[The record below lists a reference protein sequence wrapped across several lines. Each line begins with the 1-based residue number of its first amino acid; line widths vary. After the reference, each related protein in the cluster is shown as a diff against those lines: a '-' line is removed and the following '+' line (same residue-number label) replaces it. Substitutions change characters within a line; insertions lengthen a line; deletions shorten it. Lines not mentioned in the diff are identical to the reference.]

1 MKSSILRMFVTLGLG
16 ATLGSVALR
25 AQELRAN
32 IPFDFTLGKQSF
44 AAGDYQVRQLSSS
57 VLQIRNLSDHS
68 GAMTVTHPSPAEQR
82 GKTLLTFHRYG
93 DNYFLTQVSDGDRDW
108 LLPQSTIEKGLIAK
122 RTFSRPV
129 TVASALSA
137 KK

>member
-32 IPFDFTLGKQSF
+32 VPFDFTLGKQSF

-57 VLQIRNLSDHS
+57 VLQIRNISDHS
-68 GAMTVTHPSPAEQR
+68 GALTVTHATTAGQP
-82 GKTLLTFHRYG
+82 GKKVLTFHRYG
-93 DNYFLTQVSDGDRDW
+93 DSYFLTQVSDGDSDW
-108 LLPQSTIEKGLIAK
+108 MLPQSTIEKELLAK

-129 TVASALSA
+129 TVATALSS